1 MASAKMSS
9 VIYSIKIFPHHSL
22 LTSRD
27 LSLLVAKSCLTL
39 VIPWAVAHHGPL
51 LSMEF
56 PRQQFRGSSFPPPGD
71 LPDPGITPTSPA
83 LAGGFFTAEPPG
95 KLNADL
101 DAVK

>member
-1 MASAKMSS
+1 MASAKMLS

-22 LTSRD
+22 LASGV
-27 LSLLVAKSCLTL
+27 LSLLVAKSCLTCA
-39 VIPWAVAHHGPL
+39 IPWAVARHAT